1 MSAGEAGAAE
11 EARPVV
17 AVGEAGAGAR
27 YGSRALQVFGM
38 PLILAGVLGVLVLYL
53 NSIQPWGAIEQENLT
68 LNVVRNALEVHL
80 KLTVIST
87 AIVLVIAIPLGIL
100 LTREFARTLAA
111 PVLAVANI
119 GQAVPSIGVLS
130 VFAVLFGIG
139 IEGVIFALVLY
150 CVLSVLRNTMVG
162 IEQVDP
168 ALLEAG
174 RGMGMSKLQILR
186 RVELPLAVPV
196 MLAGI
201 RTALIINVG
210 TATLAAFT
218 LGAPGDGS
226 NGLGEL
232 INSGIR
238 LGRDSVVLT
247 GATLT
252 AVLALTFDWAAGLVE
267 RYLRPKGL

>member
-1 MSAGEAGAAE
+1 MGVAGTGM
-11 EARPVV
+11 RR
-17 AVGEAGAGAR
+17 GL
-27 YGSRALQVFGM
+27 GSRVLGIVAT
-38 PLILAGVLGVLVLYL
+38 PLLLAGVLGALVLYL
-53 NSIQPWGAIEQENLT
+53 GNRQPWDSIEEQNLN
-68 LNVVRNALEVHL
+68 LDVVVRALQVHL
-80 KLTVIST
+80 KLTAIST
-87 AIVLVIAIPLGIL
+87 AIVLAIAIPLGIV
-100 LTREFARTLAA
+100 LTRRFARALAP
-111 PVLAVANI
+111 PVLAVASI
-119 GQAVPSIGVLS
+119 GQAVPSIGVLA

-139 IEGVIFALVLY
+139 IDGVIFALVLY
-150 CVLSVLRNTMVG
+150 CTLSVLRNTMVG
-162 IEQVDP
+162 IEQVEP
-168 ALLEAG
+168 ALLDAA

-252 AVLALTFDWAAGLVE
+252 AVLALSFDWLAGLVE

>member
-1 MSAGEAGAAE
+1 MSVEGTGLGPTDPGFGERPSILGERGAKALGI
-11 EARPVV
+11 AATPV
-17 AVGEAGAGAR
+17 
-27 YGSRALQVFGM
+27 F
-38 PLILAGVLGVLVLYL
+38 LAAVLGVLVLYL
-53 NSIQPWGAIEQENLT
+53 NGLKPWGTVEQANLS
-68 LNVVRNALEVHL
+68 LDVVLRAVGVHV
-80 KLTVIST
+80 KLTAIST
-87 AIVLVIAIPLGIL
+87 AIVLAIAIPLGIL
-100 LTREFARTLAA
+100 LTRDFARRLTPA
-111 PVLAVANI
+111 VLGFANI
-119 GQAVPSIGVLS
+119 GQAVPSIGVLAI
-130 VFAVLFGIG
+130 FAVLFGLG
-139 IEGVIFALVLY
+139 IDGVIFALVIY
-150 CVLSVLRNTMVG
+150 CLLSVLRNTMVG

-168 ALLEAG
+168 ALLEAA
-174 RGMGMSKLQILR
+174 RGMGMSKLQVLR

-247 GATLT
+247 GGALT
-252 AVLALTFDWAAGLVE
+252 AVLALTLDWIAGLVE
-267 RYLRPKGL
+267 RVLRPKGL